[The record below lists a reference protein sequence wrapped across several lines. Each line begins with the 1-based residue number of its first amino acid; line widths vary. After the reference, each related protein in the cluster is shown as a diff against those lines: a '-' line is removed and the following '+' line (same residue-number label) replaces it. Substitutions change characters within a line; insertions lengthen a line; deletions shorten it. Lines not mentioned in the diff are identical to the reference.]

1 MYKKLFEAHLKYAND
16 IVKYSNDLQFEMRRI
31 SKLWDKTE
39 EMKFT
44 LFSKK
49 EILKLM
55 DDENYDFQYQVKK
68 RTEQL
73 LVEIDS
79 IIKSETAGSNE

>member
-1 MYKKLFEAHLKYAND
+1 MYKKLFEAHTRYAAD
-16 IVKYSNDLQFEMRRI
+16 VVKLSAELQFEMRRI

-55 DDENYDFQYQVKK
+55 DDENYDFQYSVKK
-68 RTEQL
+68 RTDQL
-73 LVEIDS
+73 LREIDD
-79 IIKSETAGSNE
+79 IIKSETGGSNE

>member
-1 MYKKLFEAHLKYAND
+1 MYKKLFDAHTNYAND
-16 IVKYSNDLQFEMRRI
+16 IVQLSSELQFEMRRI

-39 EMKFT
+39 SIQFT

-55 DDENYDFQYQVKK
+55 DDENFDFQYQVKK
-68 RTEQL
+68 RTAQL
-73 LVEIDS
+73 LQEIDL
-79 IIKSETAGSNE
+79 IINEKWPED